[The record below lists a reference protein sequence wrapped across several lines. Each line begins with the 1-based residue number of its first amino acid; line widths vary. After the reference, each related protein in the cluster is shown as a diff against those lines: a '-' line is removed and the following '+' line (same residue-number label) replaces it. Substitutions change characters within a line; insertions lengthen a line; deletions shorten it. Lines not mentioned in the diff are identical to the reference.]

1 MTRIFASMSVAAM
14 VLSSVVVL
22 AAERTVTLA
31 VDNMYCDACPYIVKQ
46 SLAKAPSVEN
56 VAVSF
61 EQKIATVTYDDEKTT
76 LDALTS
82 ATTQAGY
89 PSKVSPRSNIPSLR
103 VRIADTRRPSE
114 CRRTSA
120 SSSTTAAAAVTC

>member
-1 MTRIFASMSVAAM
+1 MKRILAVLALVAAPFAGAI
-14 VLSSVVVL
+14 

-31 VDNMYCDACPYIVKQ
+31 IDNMYCEACPYIVKQ
-46 SLAKAPSVEN
+46 SLAKVTGVET

-61 EQKIATVTYDDEKTT
+61 EQKTATVTYDDEKTT

-89 PSKVSPRSNIPSLR
+89 PSKAIP
-103 VRIADTRRPSE
+103 
-114 CRRTSA
+114 
-120 SSSTTAAAAVTC
+120 